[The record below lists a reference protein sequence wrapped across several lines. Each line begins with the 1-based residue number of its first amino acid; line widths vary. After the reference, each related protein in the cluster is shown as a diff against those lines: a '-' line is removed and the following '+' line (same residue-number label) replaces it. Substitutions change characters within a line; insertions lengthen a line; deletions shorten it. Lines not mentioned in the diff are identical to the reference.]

1 MHKVLDE
8 YSKMRNFYL
17 YFIVMKIGIL
27 KEQKAGEKRVA
38 IVPST
43 ISALTK
49 KGYEFFI
56 ESNAGLESNY
66 SDDNY
71 KNAGAKIVDKKEIF
85 NCELICKVNSPS
97 DEEVSSLNAGTLL
110 ISLLQTIKEVDC
122 VKKLKEKKVSAF
134 SLNLLPRTTLAQKM
148 DVLSSQA
155 NIAGYKAVL
164 IGANH
169 IGKYMPLLMTAAGTI
184 SPSRTL
190 VIGAGVAGLQAIAT
204 AKRLGAQVEAFDVRP
219 EVKEQ
224 VESLGAKFVEVES
237 DSNDGVGSGGYA
249 SETSDDYKAKQQE
262 LMRERVGKS
271 DIVITTALIPN
282 RPAPMLIPKSM
293 VESMAPGSVIMD
305 LASENGGNC
314 ELTKVDEIVSHNG
327 VLIDGNSNL
336 PSTMA
341 FHSSQLFSKNIEA
354 IIDHCHSEQGFKLD
368 KEDEIIDGML
378 FIEKGEVRHEPTQEA
393 L

>member
-17 YFIVMKIGIL
+17 DFIVMKIGIL
-27 KEQKAGEKRVA
+27 KEHKAGEKRVA

-43 ISALTK
+43 VSALTK

-56 ESNAGLESNY
+56 EPNAGLESNY

-85 NCELICKVNSPS
+85 TCELICKVNSPS
-97 DEEVSSLNAGTLL
+97 DEEVSSLNTGTLL
-110 ISLLQTIKEVDC
+110 ISLLQTIKEINC

-184 SPSRTL
+184 SPARTL

-237 DSNDGVGSGGYA
+237 DSSDGVGSGGYA
-249 SETSDDYKAKQQE
+249 SETSDDYKVKQQE
-262 LMRERVGKS
+262 LLSERLGKS

-293 VESMAPGSVIMD
+293 VELMSPGSVIMD

-368 KEDEIIDGML
+368 KDDEIIDGML
-378 FIEKGEVRHEPTQEA
+378 FIEKGEVRHEPTREV

>member
-1 MHKVLDE
+1 
-8 YSKMRNFYL
+8 
-17 YFIVMKIGIL
+17 MKIGIL

-43 ISALTK
+43 ISALSK

-66 SDDNY
+66 SNDNY
-71 KNAGAKIVDKKEIF
+71 TKAGAKIVDKNELF
-85 NCELICKVNSPS
+85 TCELICKVNSPS
-97 DEEVSSLNAGTLL
+97 NEEISSLNAGTLL
-110 ISLLQTIKEVDC
+110 ISLLQTIKEIDC
-122 VKKLKEKKVSAF
+122 VKKLEEKKVSAF

-237 DSNDGVGSGGYA
+237 ESNDGVGSGGYA

-354 IIDHCHSEQGFKLD
+354 IIDHCHTEEGFKLNKD
-368 KEDEIIDGML
+368 DEIIDGML
-378 FIEKGEVRHEPTQEA
+378 FIEKGEVRHEPTRKA

>member
-8 YSKMRNFYL
+8 FSKMRNFYL
-17 YFIVMKIGIL
+17 DFIVMKIGIL
-27 KEQKAGEKRVA
+27 KEHKAGEKRVA

-43 ISALTK
+43 VSALTK

-56 ESNAGLESNY
+56 EPNAGLESNY

-85 NCELICKVNSPS
+85 TCELICKVNSPS
-97 DEEVSSLNAGTLL
+97 DEEVSSLNTGTLL
-110 ISLLQTIKEVDC
+110 ISLLQTIKEINC

-184 SPSRTL
+184 SPARTL

-224 VESLGAKFVEVES
+224 VESLGAKFVDVES
-237 DSNDGVGSGGYA
+237 NSSDGVGSGGYA
-249 SETSDDYKAKQQE
+249 SETSDDYKVKQQE
-262 LMRERVGKS
+262 LLSERLGKS

-293 VESMAPGSVIMD
+293 VELMSPGSVIMD

-368 KEDEIIDGML
+368 KDDEIIDGML
-378 FIEKGEVRHEPTQEA
+378 FIEKGEVRHEPTREV

>member
-1 MHKVLDE
+1 
-8 YSKMRNFYL
+8 
-17 YFIVMKIGIL
+17 MKIGIL
-27 KEQKAGEKRVA
+27 KEHKSGEKRVA

-43 ISALTK
+43 ISALSK

-56 ESNAGLESNY
+56 ESDAGLESNY
-66 SDDNY
+66 SNDNY
-71 KNAGAKIVDKKEIF
+71 SKAGAKIVEKNEIF
-85 NCELICKVNSPS
+85 NCELVCKVNSPT
-97 DEEVSSLNAGTLL
+97 DEEISSLNAGTLF
-110 ISLLQTIKEVDC
+110 ISLLQTIKEIEC
-122 VKKLKEKKVSAF
+122 VKKLVDKKISAF

-169 IGKYMPLLMTAAGTI
+169 IGKYMQLLMTAAGTI

-237 DSNDGVGSGGYA
+237 GSDDGVGSGGYA

-262 LMRERVGKS
+262 LMKERVSKS

-293 VESMAPGSVIMD
+293 VETMAPGSVIMD
-305 LASENGGNC
+305 LAAENGGNC
-314 ELTKVDEIVSHNG
+314 ELTRENEIVNHDG

-341 FHSSQLFSKNIEA
+341 YHSSQLFSKNIEA
-354 IIDHCHSEQGFKLD
+354 IIDHCHTEEGFKLD

-378 FIEKGEVRHEPTQEA
+378 FIENGEVRNQATKEA
-393 L
+393 M

>member
-1 MHKVLDE
+1 MNVL
-8 YSKMRNFYL
+8 KCVILPR
-17 YFIVMKIGIL
+17 FIVMKIGIL
-27 KEQKAGEKRVA
+27 KEHKSEEKRVA
-38 IVPST
+38 IVPSSV
-43 ISALTK
+43 SALSK
-49 KGYEFFI
+49 KGYEFFL
-56 ESNAGLESNY
+56 ESDSGLLSNY
-66 SDDNY
+66 SDNDY
-71 KNAGAKIVDKKEIF
+71 IEAGAKIVSQNEVFDCDI
-85 NCELICKVNSPS
+85 ICKVNAPS
-97 DEEVSSLNAGTLL
+97 DEEVSLLKSGTLF
-110 ISLLQTIKEVDC
+110 ISLLQTIKEIDC
-122 VKKLKEKKVSAF
+122 VRKLSDKKVSAF

-164 IGANH
+164 IGSNH

-184 SPSRTL
+184 SPARTL

-204 AKRLGAQVEAFDVRP
+204 AKRLGSQVEAFDVRP

-224 VESLGAKFVEVES
+224 VESLGAKFIEVDS
-237 DSNDGVGSGGYA
+237 DSDDGVGSGGYA
-249 SETSDDYKAKQQE
+249 SETSEEYKAKQQE
-262 LMRERVGKS
+262 LMKERVGKS

-293 VESMAPGSVIMD
+293 VETMAPGSVIMD

-314 ELTKVDEIVSHNG
+314 ELTQENEIVIHNG

-341 FHSSQLFSKNIEA
+341 YHSSQLFSKNIEA
-354 IIDHCHSEQGFKLD
+354 IIDHCHSEEGFKLD

-378 FIEKGEVRHEPTQEA
+378 FIENGEIRHQQTKESM
-393 L
+393 

>member
-1 MHKVLDE
+1 M
-8 YSKMRNFYL
+8 
-17 YFIVMKIGIL
+17 VMKIGIL
-27 KEQKAGEKRVA
+27 KEQKSGENRVA

-43 ISALTK
+43 ISALSK
-49 KGYEFFI
+49 KGYEFFV
-56 ESNAGLESNY
+56 ESDAGLLSNY
-66 SDDNY
+66 SNEDY
-71 KNAGAKIVDKKEIF
+71 TSAGAKIVEKPEIF
-85 NCELICKVNSPS
+85 SCELICKVNSPS
-97 DEEVSSLNAGTLL
+97 DEEISNLNSGTLFV
-110 ISLLQTIKEVDC
+110 SLLQTIKEIDC
-122 VKKLKEKKVSAF
+122 VKKLADRKVSAF

-148 DVLSSQA
+148 DILSSQA

-164 IGANH
+164 IASDH

-184 SPSRTL
+184 SPARTL

-204 AKRLGAQVEAFDVRP
+204 AKRLGSQVEAFDVRP

-224 VESLGAKFVEVES
+224 VESLGAKFIEVES
-237 DSNDGVGSGGYA
+237 DSDDGVGSGGYA
-249 SETSDDYKAKQQE
+249 SETSDEYKAKQQE
-262 LMRERVGKS
+262 LMKERVSKS

-282 RPAPMLIPKSM
+282 RPAPMLIPTSM

-314 ELTKVDEIVSHNG
+314 ELTKENEVVNHNG

-341 FHSSQLFSKNIEA
+341 YHSSQLFSKNIEA
-354 IIDHCHSEQGFKLD
+354 IIDHCHSEEGFKLD

-378 FIEKGEVRHEPTQEA
+378 FMENGDVRHQPTKESM
-393 L
+393 

>member
-1 MHKVLDE
+1 
-8 YSKMRNFYL
+8 
-17 YFIVMKIGIL
+17 MKIGIL
-27 KEQKAGEKRVA
+27 KENKFGEKRVA
-38 IVPST
+38 IVPSSV
-43 ISALTK
+43 SALSK
-49 KGYEFFI
+49 KGYEFFV
-56 ESNAGLESNY
+56 ENGAGILSNY
-66 SDDNY
+66 SDNDY
-71 KNAGAKIVDKKEIF
+71 SNAGASIVDKNSIF
-85 NCELICKVNSPS
+85 ECDIVCKVNSPAE
-97 DEEVSSLNAGTLL
+97 DEISSMKPGTLF
-110 ISLLQTIKEVDC
+110 ISLIQTIKEIDC
-122 VKKLKEKKVSAF
+122 VRNLASQKISAF

-164 IGANH
+164 IASNH

-224 VESLGAKFVEVES
+224 VESLGAKFVEVDSES
-237 DSNDGVGSGGYA
+237 SDGVGSGGYA
-249 SETSDDYKAKQQE
+249 SETSDEYKAKQQE
-262 LMRERVGKS
+262 LMKERVGKS

-282 RPAPMLIPKSM
+282 RPAPMLIPQDM
-293 VESMAPGSVIMD
+293 VETMNPGSVIMD
-305 LASENGGNC
+305 LAAENGGNC
-314 ELTKVDEIVSHNG
+314 ELTKENEVVNHNG
-327 VLIDGNSNL
+327 VLIDGNANL

-354 IIDHCHSEQGFKLD
+354 IIDHCHTEEGFKLN

-378 FIEKGEVRHEPTQEA
+378 FIENGELRHQPTKEA
-393 L
+393 M

>member
-1 MHKVLDE
+1 M
-8 YSKMRNFYL
+8 
-17 YFIVMKIGIL
+17 VMKIGIL
-27 KEQKAGEKRVA
+27 KEQKSGENRVA

-43 ISALTK
+43 ISALSK
-49 KGYEFFI
+49 KGYEFFV
-56 ESNAGLESNY
+56 ESDAGLLSNY
-66 SDDNY
+66 SNEDY
-71 KNAGAKIVDKKEIF
+71 TSAGAKIVEKPEIF
-85 NCELICKVNSPS
+85 SCELICKVNSPS
-97 DEEVSSLNAGTLL
+97 DEEISSLNSGTLFV
-110 ISLLQTIKEVDC
+110 SLLQTIKEIDC
-122 VKKLKEKKVSAF
+122 VKKLADRKVSAF

-148 DVLSSQA
+148 DILSSQA

-164 IGANH
+164 IASDH

-184 SPSRTL
+184 SPARTL

-204 AKRLGAQVEAFDVRP
+204 AKRLGSQVEAFDVRP

-224 VESLGAKFVEVES
+224 VESLGAKFIEVES
-237 DSNDGVGSGGYA
+237 DSDDGVGSGGYA
-249 SETSDDYKAKQQE
+249 SETSDEYKAKQQE
-262 LMRERVGKS
+262 LMKERVSKS

-282 RPAPMLIPKSM
+282 RPAPMLIPTSM

-314 ELTKVDEIVSHNG
+314 ELTKENEVVNHNG

-341 FHSSQLFSKNIEA
+341 YHSSQLFSKNIEA
-354 IIDHCHSEQGFKLD
+354 IIDHCHSEDGFKLD

-378 FIEKGEVRHEPTQEA
+378 FMENGDVRHQPTKESM
-393 L
+393 